1 MCYCVQNLKI
11 IQPII
16 QYYLVLLINGI
27 EHIYHIIKFCK
38 INPGVTL
45 IRILTYNVDETQTRA
60 VESTFTNSFQTY
72 FWDEFKTF

>member
-1 MCYCVQNLKI
+1 MLLCPKSQNYSTIYSL
-11 IQPII
+11 
-16 QYYLVLLINGI
+16 LVLLINGI